1 MAVARRTDRL
11 ALDTLLGFILE
22 PEALLIR
29 LESLELDKERT
40 NQKRKRRRKKSVK
53 KNVRRM
59 VRKMHFCSAP
69 ELISAY
75 LSTQAAHLFQNV
87 SFDRRRL

>member
-40 NQKRKRRRKKSVK
+40 TKKEKEEGKRASKRTLGAWYVKCISVLLL
-53 KNVRRM
+53 N
-59 VRKMHFCSAP
+59 
-69 ELISAY
+69 
-75 LSTQAAHLFQNV
+75 
-87 SFDRRRL
+87 